1 MIQYQQISVIHHL
14 NKTSDKYHIIILI
27 NAEKAFNKNVAPIY
41 GKNYH
46 QS

>member
-1 MIQYQQISVIHHL
+1 MIQYQQISVIHRI
-14 NKTSDKYHIIILI
+14 NKTNDKYHIIIWI
-27 NAEKAFNKNVAPIY
+27 NTEKAFDINVAPIY

>member
-1 MIQYQQISVIHHL
+1 MIHYQQISVIYHI
-14 NKTSDKYHIIILI
+14 NKTNDKYPIIILI
-27 NAEKAFNKNVAPIY
+27 NAEKAFDINVAPIY